1 MQSIFDTRLLFLHF
15 DFGRSTD
22 FDQGYT
28 AGELGY
34 ALLQF
39 LLVVIGSCFLDLL
52 TNAFDAALDVR
63 RLAGAVDDGG
73 VLFLHQH
80 LLRFAEI
87 AQRRLLERQ
96 ADFIGNDLAARQD
109 RDVLQHGLATIAEA
123 RRLDGGDLDDAAD
136 GVDDER
142 GKRLA
147 LDVFG
152 DDQQLPAALGD
163 GFEQRQQFANVGDL
177 LVHQQDQRLVEIGAL
192 ALLIVDEIR
201 REIAAI
207 ELHAFDHFEFVVEA
221 LTLFDRDHAFLADLR
236 HGVGNRLADALVR
249 IRRDRADLGDRLR
262 IFAGLGELL
271 QLLGRHGDGL
281 VDTDVQIHRVR
292 TPNQLF
298 QS

>member
-96 ADFIGNDLAARQD
+96 PDFIGNDLAARQD

-123 RRLDGGDLDDAAD
+123 RRLDGGDLDDSAD
-136 GVDDER
+136 RVDDEGGQCFAFHIFR
-142 GKRLA
+142 H
-147 LDVFG
+147 
-152 DDQQLPAALGD
+152 DQELSATLRD
-163 GFEQRQQFANVGDL
+163 GFEQREQLADVGDL
-177 LVHQQDQRLVEIGAL
+177 LVYQQDQWLV
-192 ALLIVDEIR
+192 
-201 REIAAI
+201 
-207 ELHAFDHFEFVVEA
+207 
-221 LTLFDRDHAFLADLR
+221 
-236 HGVGNRLADALVR
+236 
-249 IRRDRADLGDRLR
+249 
-262 IFAGLGELL
+262 
-271 QLLGRHGDGL
+271 
-281 VDTDVQIHRVR
+281 
-292 TPNQLF
+292 
-298 QS
+298 